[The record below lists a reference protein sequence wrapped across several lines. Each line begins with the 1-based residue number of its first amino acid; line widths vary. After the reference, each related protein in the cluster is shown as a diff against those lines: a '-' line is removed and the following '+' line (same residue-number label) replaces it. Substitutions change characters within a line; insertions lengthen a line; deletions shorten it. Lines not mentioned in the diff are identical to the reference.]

1 MKVIQDSDIKEFG
14 SLEINAFQRCPL
26 KITTASGTHNV
37 DKFGRIGNTDW
48 LTFKLG
54 EPSTQVTTNDT
65 GWRILTNPA
74 RISKGG
80 VVFRRVD
87 DMCFV
92 GLSGGYYDTVELN
105 QTGMNYWKS
114 NIIQIPTGFRSS
126 TPILTNL
133 YDDGADV
140 IGTFFLTSMGD
151 GNWVQ
156 LKKVAVGARLTL
168 VRSSLLVY
176 PTTDPWPTTL
186 PGEPFKSFANSQIPA
201 EARQKIL
208 DEDKAKSQAHSA
220 AWAEWKRN
228 NPT

>member
-37 DKFGRIGNTDW
+37 DKFGRIG
-48 LTFKLG
+48 
-54 EPSTQVTTNDT
+54 DT

-114 NIIQIPTGFRSS
+114 NIIQIPAGFRSS

-176 PTTDPWPTTL
+176 PTTDAWPTTL
-186 PGEPFKSFANSQIPA
+186 PGEPFKSFPNNQIPA
-201 EARQKIL
+201 DERQRIM

-220 AWAEWKRN
+220 A
-228 NPT
+228 

>member
-1 MKVIQDSDIKEFG
+1 MRVIQDSDIKEFG

-26 KITTASGTHNV
+26 RITTASGTHNV
-37 DKFGRIGNTDW
+37 DKFGRIGDTDW

-54 EPSTQVTTNDT
+54 EPSKGTTSNDT

-80 VVFRRVD
+80 VIFRRVD

-105 QTGMNYWKS
+105 QVGMNYWK
-114 NIIQIPTGFRSS
+114 NNLLQIPQGFRSNA
-126 TPILTNL
+126 PILTNL
-133 YDDGADV
+133 YDDGADI
-140 IGTFFLTSMGD
+140 IGTFFLTSVTD

-156 LKKVAVGARLTL
+156 MKKIAVGARLTL

-176 PTTDPWPTTL
+176 PTTDAWPEVL
-186 PGEPFKSFANSQIPA
+186 PGEPFKQLPNSQIPL
-201 EARQKIL
+201 EERQRMA
-208 DEDKAKSQAHSA
+208 DEDKARSQAHSQ

-228 NPT
+228 NPA